1 MLIMVATLLLAAT
14 SLFVG
19 SAMVAERLE
28 LLRQGRQTD
37 GVVVDI
43 DVGVK
48 GLQSVEAEY
57 SAADGR
63 RRVGRDIHKTQWFA
77 ANEVGD
83 EVVLYYDPLYE
94 GDGKPDILVERGLW
108 IWSNPAFLLGGGV
121 LVLWIG
127 FYLAR
132 RQLSNGGE

>member
-1 MLIMVATLLLAAT
+1 MAATLLLAAT

-28 LLRQGRQTD
+28 LLRQGRQTE
-37 GVVVDI
+37 GIVVGI

-48 GLQSVEAEY
+48 GLRRVEAEFV
-57 SAADGR
+57 AADGR
-63 RRVGRDIHKTQWFA
+63 RRIGRDIHGTQWFE

-83 EVVLYYDPLYE
+83 EVELYYDPFYE
-94 GDGKPDILVERGLW
+94 GGGKPDILVERGPW

-121 LVLWIG
+121 LLLWLG
-127 FYLAR
+127 VYLAR
-132 RQLSNGGE
+132 QQRNNDGK